1 MDMFSLQGKTALVT
15 GASRGIGE
23 AIARTYAEAGAEV
36 VLTARSAEA
45 LDAIAGK
52 INADGGRA
60 VAFAADLTDEEQ
72 IAAVVKRTVDE
83 FGKIDVLVNN
93 AGGTAFMSP
102 AIDTRRTGW
111 HKNIKLNLDSVFFL
125 CQDVGRV
132 MLERGNGGSV
142 INISSVAGIGPAP
155 LLSPYAAA
163 KHGVIGVTRTL
174 AVEWGHAR
182 IRVNAICPG
191 WIKTDLNKNLWEDET
206 HAANWVSSIP
216 IQRWGETADLTGCAL
231 WLASDAGAYITGQAI
246 AIDGG
251 QRI

>member
-23 AIARTYAEAGAEV
+23 AIARAYAAAGADV

-45 LDAIAGK
+45 LEAIAGK

-60 VAFAADLTDEEQ
+60 IAVPADLTDEEQ
-72 IAAVVKRTVDE
+72 IASTVARTVQE
-83 FGKIDVLVNN
+83 FGKIDILVNN

-111 HKNIKLNLDSVFFL
+111 HKNIALNLSSVFFL

-132 MLERGNGGSV
+132 MLEAGNGGSV

-174 AVEWGHAR
+174 AVEWGHAK

-206 HAANWVSSIP
+206 HAQNWVSAIP
-216 IQRWGETADLTGCAL
+216 IQRWGETSDLTGCAL